1 MKNLT
6 SGIELPPHSPLFCD
20 QDLQATVAKILNPG
34 PAEYEAGVLTPSQ
47 RSVCTIYDNSLS
59 LSLASRLFLV

>member
-6 SGIELPPHSPLFCD
+6 PGIELPPHSPQFCD
-20 QDLQATVAKILNPG
+20 QDLQATVANIMNPG
-34 PAEYEAGVLTPSQ
+34 PAEYEAEVLTRSQ

-59 LSLASRLFLV
+59 LWLHGSF